1 MIGVVRSWFRTRA
14 PREQLLLQV
23 AALIVVVGCTL
34 TWGYQAAT
42 TYRAE
47 AASDLASAT
56 QLRDDVVRFSTLA
69 AGPAAVVTPASSDGT
84 PRGAATAIAAQFGLA
99 PSAIEPDG
107 PTGVRLSFAPAPAR
121 AIYSWVDAVER
132 SGLVVTRLSI
142 VRAGEG
148 DLVLGDASLSA
159 RKS

>member
-1 MIGVVRSWFRTRA
+1 MIGAVTSWFRSRT
-14 PREQLLLQV
+14 PREQLLMQV
-23 AALIVVVGCTL
+23 AVFIIVIGGGL
-34 TWGYQAAT
+34 TWGYQTANA
-42 TYRAE
+42 YRAE
-47 AASDLASAT
+47 AASDLASAA
-56 QLRDDVVRFSTLA
+56 QLRDDVARLA
-69 AGPAAVVTPASSDGT
+69 ALNAGPVAVTPATSDGT

-107 PTGVRLSFAPAPAR
+107 PTGLRISFAPAPSH

-148 DLVLGDASLSA
+148 DLVQGDASLSA